1 MSFGDNMKKRR
12 KELRITQT
20 ELSRISGVPQSTI
33 SAVEIGA
40 RVPTEETMMMIARG
54 LRCSVGDLLDDG
66 LQNKKEP
73 VVSDDRLK
81 TDIIFRIRTLSD
93 PALSRVSDF
102 LDGLKAGQETAA
114 EAAAAPGPDDPP
126 AE

>member
-40 RVPTEETMMMIARG
+40 RVPTEETMTMIARG
-54 LRCSVGDLLDDG
+54 LRCAVGDLLDDG